1 MPTFQTRDGVR
12 LHYQDWGRGQPIVF
26 VHAWALD
33 AQMWAPHMLHVNA
46 LGFRAVAMDR
56 RGHGRSE
63 QPGEGYGYD
72 RLADD
77 LHELLEHLDLRDVIL
92 VAHSMGTGE
101 CTRLLARHGSARIA
115 RCVYLAPVAPL
126 LVDADGRRIT
136 SAMAEP
142 ELAAIRADF
151 PRWLEEGADGFFRP
165 AETGVTEGTIR
176 RTIDIM
182 LSTSLR
188 AAEDCFIT
196 RIEADLRGDL
206 QRMDVPLL
214 ILHGTR
220 DVSEPLAHGQ
230 AVAALASDA
239 RLTVYEGAPHGL
251 YHTHRER
258 VLADIVQFIGAGA
271 A

>member
-1 MPTFQTRDGVR
+1 MPDFQTSDGVR
-12 LHYQDWGRGQPIVF
+12 LHYQDWGRGQPVVF

-33 AQMWAPHMLHVNA
+33 AQMWAPHMLDLHA
-46 LGFRAVAMDR
+46 QGFRAIAMDR
-56 RGHGRSE
+56 RGHGGSE
-63 QPGEGYGYD
+63 RPGEGYGYD

-77 LHELLEHLDLRDVIL
+77 LFELLEHLDLRDAIL
-92 VAHSMGTGE
+92 VAHSMGTAE

-126 LVDADGRRIT
+126 LSDAEGRRIT
-136 SAMAEP
+136 VAMAEP

-165 AETGVTEGTIR
+165 AETGVSEGTIR

-182 LSTSLR
+182 LSASLR
-188 AAEDCFIT
+188 AAEACFVT
-196 RIEADLRGDL
+196 RIEGDTREDLR
-206 QRMDVPLL
+206 RFDVPLL

-230 AVAALASDA
+230 AVAALVRDA
-239 RLTVYEGAPHGL
+239 RLEVYEGAPHGL

-258 VLADIVQFIGAGA
+258 VLGDIVGFARA
-271 A
+271 AA

>member
-1 MPTFQTRDGVR
+1 MPTFQTSDGVR

-26 VHAWALD
+26 VHSWALD
-33 AQMWAPHMLHVNA
+33 AQMWAPHMLHFNA
-46 LGFRAVAMDR
+46 RGFRTVAMDR

-77 LHELLEHLDLRDVIL
+77 VFELLEQLDLHDVVL
-92 VAHSMGTGE
+92 VGHSMGTGE
-101 CTRLLARHGSARIA
+101 CTRLLARHGSGRIA

-136 SAMAEP
+136 AAMAEP
-142 ELAAIRADF
+142 ELASIRADF
-151 PRWLEEGADGFFRP
+151 PRWLEEGAEGFFRP

-182 LSTSLR
+182 LSASLY
-188 AAEDCFIT
+188 AAEACFLT
-196 RIEADLRGDL
+196 RIESDLREDV
-206 QRMDVPLL
+206 QRIDVPLL

-230 AVAALASDA
+230 ATAALARHA
-239 RLTVYEGAPHGL
+239 RLDIYEGAPHGL
-251 YHTHRER
+251 YHTHRDR
-258 VLADIVQFIGAGA
+258 VLADIERFARA

>member
-1 MPTFQTRDGVR
+1 MPAFQTSDGVR
-12 LHYQDWGRGQPIVF
+12 LHYQDWGRGRPIVF
-26 VHAWALD
+26 VHSWALD

-63 QPGEGYGYD
+63 QPGEGYDYD

-77 LHELLEHLDLRDVIL
+77 LFELLEHLDLRDAVL
-92 VAHSMGTGE
+92 VGHSMGTAE
-101 CTRLLARHGSARIA
+101 CTRLLARHGSARVA

-126 LVDADGRRIT
+126 LVDAQGRRIT
-136 SAMAEP
+136 AATAEP

-165 AETGVTEGTIR
+165 AETGVAAGIIR

-188 AAEDCFIT
+188 AAEACFLT
-196 RIEADLRGDL
+196 RIDGDLRADLR
-206 QRMDVPLL
+206 RVDVPLL
-214 ILHGTR
+214 VLHGTR
-220 DVSEPLAHGQ
+220 DVSEPLSHGQ
-230 AVAALASDA
+230 AVAALARDA
-239 RLTVYEGAPHGL
+239 RLEIYEGAPHGL

-258 VLADIVQFIGAGA
+258 VLADIARFAGA
-271 A
+271 VA